1 MKGNYG
7 RDKRRIEESK
17 RKRREEKRLK
27 RLAKPADGAVTEGAS
42 SADPQTGADGTSTP
56 TTEVSS

>member
-27 RLAKPADGAVTEGAS
+27 RLAKPADGVTAEGNP
-42 SADPQTGADGTSTP
+42 ADPQSGTDGPPTAST
-56 TTEVSS
+56 EMSV

>member
-27 RLAKPADGAVTEGAS
+27 RLAKPADGVSAEGTA
-42 SADPQTGADGTSTP
+42 ADPQPGTDGPPTP
-56 TTEVSS
+56 TTEMSV